1 MKKVYCKNCLFDLGR
16 HAVACHPFDYS
27 FSKSYGGYVRDYKTS
42 TSINRVQ
49 CNKDNNC
56 LYYERKL
63 WKFWLKYYPRK
74 EDK

>member
-1 MKKVYCKNCLFDLGR
+1 MKKVYCKNCLFDYGR
-16 HAVACHPFDYS
+16 HATTCHPFDYS
-27 FSKSYGGYVRDYKTS
+27 FSKSYGGYIRDYKTS
-42 TSINRVQ
+42 TSINRAE

-56 LYYERKL
+56 SYYERKL